1 MMILF
6 IMAKQIDSRKIFNA
20 SDRELTQKNYDP

>member
-6 IMAKQIDSRKIFNA
+6 IMAKQIDSKKFNA